1 MQSLL
6 DIGCGAGFFCLLCKR
21 LGYDVTGMDLSGVDI
36 FDYLIPRF
44 HIPRMVHRIEPQ
56 QPLPPIERRFDYI
69 TAFAICFH
77 ELEKNGEWTGR
88 WDREDWLFF
97 LDDIAKNY
105 IAPGGRMYL
114 FFNDWPH
121 GDFKEVKS
129 RIFPC
134 RYNVRVGHKVL
145 DFRFD

>member
-1 MQSLL
+1 M
-6 DIGCGAGFFCLLCKR
+6 
-21 LGYDVTGMDLSGVDI
+21 TGIDLSGVDI

>member
-1 MQSLL
+1 
-6 DIGCGAGFFCLLCKR
+6 
-21 LGYDVTGMDLSGVDI
+21 MDLSGVDI

-97 LDDIAKNY
+97 
-105 IAPGGRMYL
+105 
-114 FFNDWPH
+114 NDWPH